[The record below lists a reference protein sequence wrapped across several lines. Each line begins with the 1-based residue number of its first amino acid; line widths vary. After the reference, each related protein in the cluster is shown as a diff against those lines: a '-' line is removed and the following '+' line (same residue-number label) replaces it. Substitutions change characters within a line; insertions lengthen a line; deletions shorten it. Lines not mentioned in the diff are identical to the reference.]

1 MFRFFDKNFDN
12 SISLKEFRVVLE
24 ELDMRFTEKE
34 LTDLFKFLDKNN
46 NGAIGYHE
54 FLNVSEDVRLGLDP
68 FANKNALDNFDNDRL
83 INAAQ
88 NRDKQKDKD
97 VMDVFQK
104 RKQLFDV
111 HKTKKGQP
119 ISDALKD
126 ISYCYSEETQKYKFN
141 KLKKQYN
148 PQKLHEQF
156 CDNEDASQ
164 DIPKY
169 KNYEKQIDCLC

>member
-46 NGAIGYHE
+46 NGAIGYQE

-97 VMDVFQK
+97 VMDVF
-104 RKQLFDV
+104 
-111 HKTKKGQP
+111 
-119 ISDALKD
+119 
-126 ISYCYSEETQKYKFN
+126 
-141 KLKKQYN
+141 
-148 PQKLHEQF
+148 
-156 CDNEDASQ
+156 
-164 DIPKY
+164 
-169 KNYEKQIDCLC
+169 